1 MTSLQRFLIALG
13 IAVAAVVPWFLTGN
27 FDAPVSNSIFGRWA
41 PGIFATNVAVGFVGA
56 FALRALWLGE
66 GRRRGFEA
74 FLFVASTGLVI
85 GTLEIAAALGLDYQD
100 VVGLP
105 EHKRLTRIKP
115 WNNPSNLRDQTLI
128 FRHRPNVAYAGEVQG
143 DLVALYGIATDR
155 SYSIDVRYDANGH
168 RNPEPSEASGIV
180 LIGDSFIEA
189 DLTPPDQLQSVHLR
203 RRTGKSVLNLGVAG
217 YGPHQ
222 ELELLRRH
230 ATDVG
235 AEHIVWFFFEGNDLL
250 DVDRYQFYERFPESY
265 MNPEATFSER
275 SFVNNLMAAL
285 SFWTEPRRK
294 VDAQAARERRC
305 AYPQSQTSE
314 NRDLYFAYSGA
325 ELRSADFEHLAEV
338 EKILAT
344 ARTVARDAGAE
355 FHLVFVPTKFRVFD
369 GICEVPEGSLL
380 LSWKTN
386 DLPARLG
393 RLAERLGVPYLDLT
407 PGLRAAARTGE
418 SAYFPDDG
426 HWNASGQRLVAEL
439 LADELEDVLRDTSAP

>member
-1 MTSLQRFLIALG
+1 MTSPQRILGALG
-13 IAVAAVVPWFLTGN
+13 IAVAVAIPWFLTGN
-27 FDAPVSNSIFGRWA
+27 FDAPGSNSIFGRWA
-41 PGIFATNVAVGFVGA
+41 PPVFVTNVTVGLVGA
-56 FALRALWLGE
+56 FALRTLLLGE

-74 FLFVASTGLVI
+74 LLVVVSVGFVVGI
-85 GTLEIAAALGLDYQD
+85 LEAAAALGLDYQD
-100 VVGLP
+100 IVGLP

-115 WNNPSNLRDQTLI
+115 WDNPSNLRDETLI
-128 FRHRPNVAYAGEVQG
+128 FRHRPNVAFAGEVQG

-155 SYSIDVRYDANGH
+155 SYSLDVRYDANGH
-168 RNPEPSEASGIV
+168 RNPEPSEAYEIV

-203 RRTGKSVLNLGVAG
+203 RLTGKKVLNLGVAG
-217 YGPHQ
+217 YGPQQ

-230 ATDVG
+230 ATQVE
-235 AEHIVWFFFEGNDLL
+235 AERIVWFFFEGNDLL
-250 DVDRYQFYERFPESY
+250 DVDRYLFYERFPESY

-285 SFWTEPRRK
+285 SSWTEPRRR

-314 NRDLYFAYSGA
+314 HRELYFAYSGA
-325 ELRSADFEHLAEV
+325 ELRSADLEHLAEV

-355 FHLVFVPTKFRVFD
+355 LQLVFVPTKFRVFD

-380 LSWKTN
+380 LGWKTN

-393 RLAERLGVPYLDLT
+393 HVAERLGVPYLDLT
-407 PGLRAAARTGE
+407 PGLRAAAGAGE

-426 HWNASGQRLVAEL
+426 HWNANGQRLVAEL
-439 LADELEDVLRDTSAP
+439 LAEELEDVLRDTSTP